1 MDLSLVVVLGVCH
14 IAYFSGDLVHRAAMT
29 QLAFVRLAPT
39 RPIARGVGVMKVE
52 AVLPALWVLL
62 RDFEHS
68 LVMHEVGDIGG
79 TFTCALGS
87 IPPEAAPRCLATI
100 LASGF
105 ASSLCLDNFGITL
118 LHTPITESPLVVQV
132 MRVPAY

>member
-29 QLAFVRLAPT
+29 QLASLPPVPPRL
-39 RPIARGVGVMKVE
+39 IARGVGIMKVE
-52 AVLPALWVLL
+52 AVLPAFWVPL

-87 IPPEAAPRCLATI
+87 IPIEAAPRFLATI
-100 LASGF
+100 PASGF
-105 ASSLCLDNFGITL
+105 ASSHCLGNFGISL
-118 LHTPITESPLVVQV
+118 LHAPITEEPLEVQAT
-132 MRVPAY
+132 RVPAF

>member
-29 QLAFVRLAPT
+29 QLAFVRLVPT
-39 RPIARGVGVMKVE
+39 RLIARGVGVMKVE

-68 LVMHEVGDIGG
+68 LVMHEVGDTGD
-79 TFTCALGS
+79 TLTRALGS
-87 IPPEAAPRCLATI
+87 ILLEAAPSRLATV
-100 LASGF
+100 LGSSS
-105 ASSLCLDNFGITL
+105 ASSLCLGNLGIAL
-118 LHTPITESPLVVQV
+118 LHTPLTEDPLVVQV
-132 MRVPAY
+132 TRVPAF